1 MLCESARHCRAFV
14 SRVEEQLTKELISM
28 AKIEYIHTSNYE
40 AIYIEVNDLV
50 DAIGSEADD
59 LNDVDEASDLLSLTT
74 TITDAMSTDSHCI
87 ILNSNS
93 LNYIVPTAEMP
104 YLATLDEIK
113 TDSDLMAWLSNKI
126 DLVDDDCSTNSS
138 VNVRS

>member
-1 MLCESARHCRAFV
+1 
-14 SRVEEQLTKELISM
+14 M